1 MLSVMFLSAIA
12 ISIQP
17 TFAQR
22 RQLPMRSN
30 ASTTDPAVSALPA
43 NQPIHL
49 GITLPLRNVDALK
62 QLIKNQ
68 ADPESPLYKRYL
80 TAGQFAEQYGP
91 TEADYNKV
99 MSYAQAQGFTVS
111 KTSRNHTLVQIS
123 GSVGSVNRM
132 FATTM
137 RVYKHPTEKRNYHA
151 PSVAP
156 TIDASLPIL
165 SVEGL
170 SDRDRPKPFSKRGT
184 PHAYFLTGSGPS
196 NNFLGSDIR
205 AAYAGDVSYQGEG
218 QTLGLIELGPYNL
231 SDVQSYFGS
240 IGQSLDVP
248 IYNVLLNVDGQC
260 TGSCD
265 DGEEVIDIEQIIS
278 MAPKASGLLVYE
290 GYNDASNWL
299 AAFVQAADDNIAK
312 QLSLSFGFG
321 GTPATQPGYEQVFLQ
336 MEAQGQSL
344 FIASGDSGANVGD
357 IGYPGNSPNVI
368 DVGGTDLT
376 TNGSGGAW
384 QNEVTWV
391 DSTGGWSTQSPIPAF
406 QTPFIN
412 SQNQGSTQF
421 RNVPDVAAEAD
432 FDSYFCA
439 NGGCYTGIGG
449 TSLAAPRWA
458 GYMALVNQQ
467 ANGHGVTFTSATPY
481 QIGASSN
488 YGAVL
493 HDITEGNDFNTGSP
507 NLFTAVSGYDL
518 VTGWGSPNGQALL
531 NLLAP
536 PAEVSTGANFTLT
549 ATPATASIT
558 PGGSTT
564 ATVTVTPV
572 NGFAGQIALSA
583 IPVGS
588 PAGISAS
595 VSTTAVSSGGEAIVT
610 ISTTADAP
618 PGNQMV
624 AVTGTANGITQIAYV
639 RLAIPDFSL
648 TVSSPMLYVNQS
660 GSATDDI
667 TVDGLNGFSSPVALS
682 LTNLPPGVIGNLS
695 AKNTSMTSTLTLKA
709 GFAAIPTSGTPVSI
723 VGNAGSIDRSVPA
736 LTLAVSAATGDCGV
750 GTEVKLDNAYN
761 LSGLTADGT
770 TVSGSGID
778 GDGYTL
784 SSTLLKSARVLNG
797 LRFKFGPANGP
808 DAVYA
813 AGQTLALPS
822 GKYQTLQLMG
832 LGLNGTQTRQ
842 QLTVTYT
849 DGSTIQFSQT
859 FSDWHTPSVALN
871 EMEAVAMPYRNTAAG
886 ARSTAQFNVYN
897 YSLLLD
903 FSRTVKSITLPN
915 NRNVVIL
922 AATLSPF
929 PDGTAVNLPFNTTG
943 IYTDGT
949 IFDGNGGLDGGG
961 AAYSANLL
969 DDGLSGE
976 HIMVDG
982 IRFILGGANAPNA
995 YYGTG
1000 AKLALPPGNY
1010 SELTMVGTGV
1020 QGDQT
1025 DQTAVVTYSDGTKS
1039 TFTQSFSD
1047 WSSFTGYTN
1056 ESLVTKTSYRDYN
1069 DGSKNT
1075 QNFNVYRY
1083 SFAINPLKRVTSV
1096 TMPDNRNVV
1105 ILALTLDNNPAYYR
1119 VEELLCESP
1128 LAGALESLKF

>member
-1 MLSVMFLSAIA
+1 MLVVLLSSAA
-12 ISIQP
+12 LFTAP
-17 TFAQR
+17 AFAQR
-22 RQLPMRSN
+22 RVLPTQHKTPS
-30 ASTTDPAVSALPA
+30 TDPVVSNLSTSQVL
-43 NQPIHL
+43 NL
-49 GITLPLRNVDALK
+49 GITLPLRNTDALK
-62 QLIKNQ
+62 QLIKDQ
-68 ADPESPLYKRYL
+68 SDPTSPLYKHYL
-80 TAGQFAEQYGP
+80 TPEQFATQFGP

-99 MSYAQAQGFTVS
+99 MTYAKAQGFTINKTFKSRTVVQVS
-111 KTSRNHTLVQIS
+111 GPVS
-123 GSVGSVNRM
+123 SVNRT
-132 FATTM
+132 FGTTIQ
-137 RVYKHPTEKRNYHA
+137 VYKHPTEKRNYHA

-156 TIDASLPIL
+156 TVDANLPIL

-170 SDRDRPKPFSKRGT
+170 SNRDQPKPFSKRGT
-184 PHAYFLTGSGPS
+184 PHAQFLTGSGPS

-205 AAYAGDVSYQGEG
+205 TAYAGDVTSQGEG
-218 QTLGLIELGPYNL
+218 QTIGLIELGPYNL
-231 SDVQSYFGS
+231 SDVQSYFS
-240 IGQSLDVP
+240 TIGQTNNVP

-260 TGSCD
+260 TGNCD

-290 GYNDASNWL
+290 GYNDSSNWL
-299 AAFVQAADDNIAK
+299 AAFAQAADDNIAK

-321 GTPATQPGYEQVFLQ
+321 GTPSTQPGYEQVFIQL
-336 MEAQGQSL
+336 EAQGQSL

-376 TNGSGGAW
+376 TNGAGGAW
-384 QNEVTWV
+384 SNEVTWV

-412 SQNQGSTQF
+412 SQNQGSTQY

-432 FDSYFCA
+432 FDSYYCA

-458 GYMALVNQQ
+458 GFMALVNQQ
-467 ANGHGVTFTSATPY
+467 SNGHGVVFNSATPY
-481 QIGASSN
+481 QIGASNN
-488 YGAVL
+488 YSAVL
-493 HDITEGNDFNTGSP
+493 HDISQGNDFNTGSP
-507 NLFTAVSGYDL
+507 DLFTAVPGYDL

-536 PAEVSTGANFTLT
+536 PAEVNAGTNFTVT
-549 ATPATASIT
+549 ATPDAVSIK

-572 NGFAGQIALSA
+572 NGFTGQVTLSA

-588 PAGISAS
+588 PAGVSAS
-595 VSTTAVSSGGEAIVT
+595 IANTIVAAGSETTITIATTSTT
-610 ISTTADAP
+610 P

-624 AVTGTANGITQIAYV
+624 AITGTANGLTQTAYV

-648 TVSSPMLYVNQS
+648 TVASPTLYINQS
-660 GSATDDI
+660 SSATDTI
-667 TVDGLNGFSSPVALS
+667 TVDALNGFSTPVALS
-682 LTNLPPGVIGNLS
+682 LSTLPPGITGALS
-695 AKNTSMTSTLTLKA
+695 ATSTTTTSTLTLKA
-709 GFAAIPTSGTPVSI
+709 ANAAVPTSGTPVSI
-723 VGNAGSIDRSVPA
+723 VGNAGSIDRAVPA

-750 GTEVKLDNAYN
+750 GTEVN
-761 LSGLTADGT
+761 LSGAYNVSGLTTDGT
-770 TVSGSGID
+770 TVTGSGID

-784 SSTLLKSARVLNG
+784 SSTILTTTRVLNG
-797 LRFKFGPANGP
+797 VRFKFGPTNAP

-813 AGQTLALPS
+813 AGQTLALTA
-822 GKYQTLQLMG
+822 GKFQTLQLMG
-832 LGLNGTQTRQ
+832 LGLNGTQTGQ
-842 QLTVTYT
+842 VITVTYT
-849 DGSTIQFSQT
+849 DGSTAQFTQS
-859 FSDWHTPSVALN
+859 FSDWHTPSIALN
-871 EMEAVAMPYRNTAAG
+871 EMEAIAMPYRNTAGG
-886 ARSTAQFNVYN
+886 ATSTGQFNVYD

-903 FSRTVKSITLPN
+903 SSRTVKSVTLPN

-929 PDGTAVNLPFNTTG
+929 PDGTAVTLPFNATG

-949 IFDGNGGLDGGG
+949 TFDASGGLDGGG

-969 DDGLSGE
+969 NDGTTGE
-976 HIMVDG
+976 HIIVDG
-982 IRFILGGANAPNA
+982 IRFILGDADAPNA

-1000 AKLALPPGNY
+1000 AKLALPQGLY

-1025 DQTAVVTYSDGTKS
+1025 DQTVLVTYTDGTKA

-1047 WSSFTGYTN
+1047 WSSFEGFAN
-1056 ESLVTKTSYRDYN
+1056 ESLVTKMAYRDYN

-1075 QNFNVYRY
+1075 QNFNAYRY
-1083 SFAINPLKRVTSV
+1083 TFALNPLKKVASV
-1096 TMPDNRNVV
+1096 TLPNNRDVV
-1105 ILALTLDNNPAYYR
+1105 ILAMTLDNNPTYYAL
-1119 VEELLCESP
+1119 EDLLCKSP
-1128 LAGALESLKF
+1128 FAGALEKSMF